1 MVYYDRLGNACE
13 FKDEKRFNYGRQA
26 DIFLYNDIVL
36 KTYYETVCR
45 MDYKTFATLRRIK
58 SRNFIS
64 LIDSYSKIKGDSQI
78 DAYTYRF
85 IEDKHDLNMYTT
97 EKFINEVEGLIRLV
111 DFFSNFYILMD
122 DVHKDNLI
130 FSDHIK
136 LIDPDKYLIATYM
149 EKDYISFQN
158 RIQLLSALKS
168 YLRENTRGISEERL
182 YNLFKV
188 NKKGN
193 IGEEMQLKLTS
204 KEYMK
209 DYLIK

>member
-13 FKDEKRFNYGRQA
+13 FQDEKRFNHGKQA
-26 DIFLYNDIVL
+26 DVFLYDDVVL
-36 KTYYETVCR
+36 KAYYESVCK
-45 MDYKTFATLRRIK
+45 MDYRTFLLLKRIK

-64 LIDSYSKIKGDSQI
+64 LIASYSKIKDGSQI
-78 DAYTYRF
+78 DAYTSRF
-85 IEDKHDLNMYTT
+85 IEDKHDLDTYTT
-97 EKFINEVEGLIRLV
+97 EKFINEVSGLIRLV
-111 DFFSNFYILMD
+111 DFFANFHILMS
-122 DVHKDNLI
+122 DVHRDNLI

-188 NKKGN
+188 NKNGN

>member
-13 FKDEKRFNYGRQA
+13 FQDEKRFNHGKQA
-26 DIFLYNDIVL
+26 DVFLYDDVVL
-36 KTYYETVCR
+36 KAYYESVCK
-45 MDYKTFATLRRIK
+45 MDYRTFLLLKRIK

-64 LIDSYSKIKGDSQI
+64 LIASYSKIKDGSQI
-78 DAYTYRF
+78 DAYTSRF
-85 IEDKHDLNMYTT
+85 IEDKHDLDTYTT
-97 EKFINEVEGLIRLV
+97 EKFINEVSGLIRLV
-111 DFFSNFYILMD
+111 DFFANFHILMS
-122 DVHKDNLI
+122 DVHRDNLI